1 MKSFI
6 AIAAFV
12 GLVAAQDLAGEIN
25 NLPPCG
31 VSQSASKG
39 RIENWS
45 YIKSVITNTASHY
58 RKSA

>member
-12 GLVAAQDLAGEIN
+12 GLVAAQDLSSELN

-31 VSQSASKG
+31 VSTIAEWKTSTS
-39 RIENWS
+39 
-45 YIKSVITNTASHY
+45 
-58 RKSA
+58 